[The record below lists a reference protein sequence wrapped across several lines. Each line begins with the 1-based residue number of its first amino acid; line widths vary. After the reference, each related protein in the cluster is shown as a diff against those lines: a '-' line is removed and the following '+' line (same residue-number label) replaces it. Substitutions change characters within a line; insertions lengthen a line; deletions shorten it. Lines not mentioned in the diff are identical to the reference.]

1 MSLNFAGQNLQGQC
15 FRGHQLVGAD
25 FRGADIRSAD
35 FTNAQL
41 SGSDFR
47 GARSGLSP
55 ARRLLL
61 IGALLLLLGFAGAA
75 ASVASVIAV
84 KLWHGDYIKLHSVL
98 PGLVTAFIIPLFLLG
113 LLRFGLTAKLTAG
126 AAGIT
131 VCLVVGQAVL
141 WLTLGWNGLDIGQ
154 ETAWRFAGA
163 AAWAISAVVFGAM
176 AESIGA
182 MVIRARLWIFMPAW
196 LVGLG
201 LGLIGS
207 WGLGQTSK
215 SVGTKIGGTTG
226 VGGQLHTW
234 PFMALIALGL
244 GALGHYVGRS
254 TQQEIPKFAVIR
266 NLAIFFSTIGGTQF
280 YRANLSNANFQ
291 QAQLPHS
298 NFAKAQLERTN
309 FHLAQK
315 LGQSLWQDTILQQPV
330 IRQLLMTHQLNP
342 THNYRGCDL
351 QGAYLVGALLADGDF
366 QDGNLQ
372 RATLRSAQI
381 DRANLTRIQA
391 LGTDFTD
398 CYLTAACLESW
409 NIDQTTQLTGVRSD
423 YVYLLNHQQERYP
436 AFGNFQPGEFTKLF
450 AKILDTIDLII
461 RDGADWSAISN
472 ALQQLRVQQ
481 GDQPLTVRS
490 VENKGDGVVVVKVEV
505 SAQQDKAQVYAA
517 FQQNYQTALA
527 ALQAQHHAELQAKD
541 AQINLYRQHQND
553 LKELAQLLVGHND
566 RPSIPNTSKYIVLK
580 LGAGNLSQGYP
591 VTLQIG
597 DEGALPISESVGQL
611 PAAPELQI
619 AYQEWHSAYQRNL
632 NANYRIQIPA
642 TQITHISHH
651 EYWQNCV
658 RKAEILHDRLNQ
670 WLNHATFR
678 PLKER
683 LLEQLQIEASIR
695 FLLQTE
701 DSALW
706 RLPWHQW
713 DWFDR
718 YPHAEFALSTATYQ
732 TPQTTVTKHLP
743 NQPVRILAILGD
755 RTGID
760 VEHDRAILSQLPHAA
775 VTFLVEP
782 SREELN
788 DHLWAQ
794 PWDILCFA
802 GHSHSGE
809 AVGYLQIN
817 AHDRLP
823 ILELRHGLRK
833 AISQGLQLAIFNSCD
848 GLGLAANLAD
858 LHLPQM
864 IVMREPVPD
873 RVAQEF
879 LKHFLATFSSGATLY
894 ASVREAREKLQGI
907 EHRYVCASWLPVIY
921 QNPASQ
927 PPTWGQ
933 F

>member
-1 MSLNFAGQNLQGQC
+1 MSLNFVGQNLQGQC
-15 FRGHQLVGAD
+15 FRGHQLAGAD
-25 FRGADIRSAD
+25 FRDADIRSAD

-41 SGSDFR
+41 VGADFR

-55 ARRLLL
+55 SRRCLL
-61 IGALLLLLGFAGAA
+61 IGALLLLLSLAGAA

-84 KLWHGDYIKLHSVL
+84 KQWHGDYIKLHSTL
-98 PGLVTAFIIPLFLLG
+98 PGLTTAVVVPLFLLG
-113 LLRFGLTAKLTAG
+113 LWQVGLTAKLAVG
-126 AAGIT
+126 AAGLAG
-131 VCLVVGQAVL
+131 CLVVAQALL
-141 WLTLGWNGLDIGQ
+141 WLILGWDGLDIGQ
-154 ETAWRFAGA
+154 ETAWRLSGAG
-163 AAWAISAVVFGAM
+163 AWAISAVLFGAV
-176 AESIGA
+176 AESIGV
-182 MVIRARLWIFMPAW
+182 MVMRHRLWAFIPAW
-196 LVGLG
+196 LIGLS

-207 WGLGQTSK
+207 WGLGQASQTT
-215 SVGTKIGGTTG
+215 GAGLRGTTG

-234 PFMALIALGL
+234 PVVALVALGL
-244 GALGHYVGRS
+244 GALGYLVGRS
-254 TQQEIPKFAVIR
+254 AYREISKFSVIQ
-266 NLAIFFSTIGGTQF
+266 NLAVFLSTIGSTQF

-315 LGQSLWQDTILQQPV
+315 LARSLWQDTILQQPV
-330 IRQLLMTHQLNP
+330 IRQLLTTHQLNP
-342 THNYRGCDL
+342 AHDYRGCDL

-366 QDGNLQ
+366 QDCNLQ
-372 RATLRSAQI
+372 QATLRSAQI
-381 DRANLTRIQA
+381 DRANLTRVQA

-398 CYLTAACLESW
+398 CHLTAACLESW
-409 NIDQTTQLTGVRSD
+409 NIDQTTQLANVHSD
-423 YVYLLNHQQERYP
+423 YVYLLNQQQERYP
-436 AFGNFQPGEFTKLF
+436 AFGNFQAGEFTKLF

-461 RDGADWSAISN
+461 RDKVDWSAIST

-481 GDQPLTVRS
+481 GDLPLTVRS
-490 VENKGDGVVVVKVEV
+490 IEHKGDGVVVVKVEV
-505 SAQQDKAQVYAA
+505 PPQNDKAQLYEA

-527 ALQAQHHAELQAKD
+527 AVQAQHRAELQAKD
-541 AQINLYRQHQND
+541 AQINFHRQHQND
-553 LKELAQLLVGHND
+553 LKELAQLLVGRND
-566 RPSIPNTSKYIVLK
+566 RAAITSSAKYVLLK
-580 LGAGNLSQGYP
+580 LGAGSLSQGYP

-597 DEGALPISESVGQL
+597 DDGAMPMSAAIGQL

-619 AYQEWHSAYQRNL
+619 AYQEWHSAYQRSL
-632 NANYRIQIPA
+632 NANSRMHIPA

-683 LLEQLQIEASIR
+683 LLEQLHIEASIR
-695 FLLQTE
+695 LLLQTE
-701 DSALW
+701 DSELW
-706 RLPWHQW
+706 RLPWQQW

-732 TPQTTVTKHLP
+732 TPQTTVTKHG
-743 NQPVRILAILGD
+743 NHAPVRILAILGD
-755 RTGID
+755 GTGID
-760 VEHDRAILSQLPHAA
+760 VEHDRAILKQLPNAS

-782 SREELN
+782 AREALN
-788 DHLWAQ
+788 DQLWAQ

-802 GHSHSGE
+802 GHSHSGA

-817 AHDRLP
+817 PHDRLP
-823 ILELRHGLRK
+823 ILELRNGLRK

-848 GLGLAANLAD
+848 GLGLVANLAD
-858 LHLPQM
+858 LDLPQM
-864 IVMREPVPD
+864 IVMREPVAD

-879 LKHFLATFSSGATLY
+879 LKHFLVTFSSGATLY
-894 ASVREAREKLQGI
+894 TAVREAREKLQGI

-921 QNPASQ
+921 QNPSSQ
-927 PPTWGQ
+927 PPTWEQ